1 MKNMMEVK
9 DLTFTYSGA
18 SEPSLKAIS
27 LPIEK
32 NKVTALI
39 GPSGCGKSTLLRGMN
54 RIHDLY
60 PGHRYDGVINLLNG
74 DSKTYTNIL
83 DLKKEAELI
92 RLRQRVGMIFQKPTP
107 FPMTIFENIAYGLR
121 LSGVKKRAEL
131 QEVVEQSLRDEAL
144 WDEAKNRLGHD
155 ARGLS
160 GGQQQRLCIA
170 RAIALKPEVILFDEP
185 TSALDPISTLA
196 IEEMISV
203 LREQYSICI
212 VTHNMQQA
220 ARISDYTGFMYLGEM
235 IEYDETKTIFMKPS
249 QKQTEDY
256 ISGRFG

>member
-1 MKNMMEVK
+1 MKNMMEVQN
-9 DLTFTYSGA
+9 LTFTYNGA
-18 SEPSLKAIS
+18 SEPSLKSIS
-27 LPIEK
+27 LPVEK

-39 GPSGCGKSTLLRGMN
+39 GPSGCGKSTLLRAMN

-60 PGHRYDGVINLLNG
+60 PGHRYEGVINLL
-74 DSKTYTNIL
+74 DSDEKAYTNIL
-83 DLKKEAELI
+83 DLKKEADLI

-121 LSGVKKRAEL
+121 LSGVKKRSDV
-131 QEVVEQSLRDEAL
+131 QEIVEQSLHDAAL
-144 WDEAKNRLGHD
+144 WNEAKDRLNDD

-203 LREQYSICI
+203 LRKKYSICI

-235 IEYDETKTIFMKPS
+235 IEFDKTDTIFMKPS

>member
-39 GPSGCGKSTLLRGMN
+39 GPGKSTLLRGMN

-131 QEVVEQSLRDEAL
+131 QEVVEQSLRDAAL
-144 WDEAKNRLGHD
+144 WDEAKDRLGHD

-160 GGQQQRLCIA
+160 GGGNDFC
-170 RAIALKPEVILFDEP
+170 
-185 TSALDPISTLA
+185 SS
-196 IEEMISV
+196 
-203 LREQYSICI
+203 
-212 VTHNMQQA
+212 
-220 ARISDYTGFMYLGEM
+220 
-235 IEYDETKTIFMKPS
+235 
-249 QKQTEDY
+249 
-256 ISGRFG
+256 

>member
-1 MKNMMEVK
+1 MKNMMEVQN
-9 DLTFTYSGA
+9 LTFTYSGA
-18 SEPSLKAIS
+18 NEPSLTSIS

-39 GPSGCGKSTLLRGMN
+39 GPSGCGKSTLLRAMN

-60 PGHRYDGVINLLNG
+60 PGHRYEGVVNLLNPDG
-74 DSKTYTNIL
+74 KSYTNIL
-83 DLKKEAELI
+83 DIKKEAEFI

-107 FPMTIFENIAYGLR
+107 FPMTIFENIAYGLK
-121 LSGVKKRAEL
+121 LSGVKKRLEV
-131 QEVVEQSLRDEAL
+131 QEVVERSLRDAAL
-144 WDEAKNRLGHD
+144 WSEVKDRLSHD

-203 LREQYSICI
+203 LREKYSICI

-235 IEYDETKTIFMKPS
+235 IEFDQTDTIFMKPS

>member
-1 MKNMMEVK
+1 MKNMMEVQQ
-9 DLTFTYSGA
+9 LTFTYNGSP
-18 SEPSLKAIS
+18 EPSLKDIS
-27 LPIEK
+27 LPVQK

-39 GPSGCGKSTLLRGMN
+39 GPSGCGKSTLLRAMN
-54 RIHDLY
+54 RMHDLY
-60 PGHRYDGVINLLNG
+60 PGHQYDGVINLQDADEQSYTDILTLN
-74 DSKTYTNIL
+74 
-83 DLKKEAELI
+83 KEADMI
-92 RLRQRVGMIFQKPTP
+92 QLRQRVGMIFQKPTP
-107 FPMTIFENIAYGLR
+107 FPMTIFENIAYGLK
-121 LSGVKKRAEL
+121 LSGIKKRAEI
-131 QEVVEQSLRDEAL
+131 QEVVEQSLRDAAL
-144 WDEAKNRLGHD
+144 WEEVKDRLSND

-196 IEEMISV
+196 IEEMISQ
-203 LREQYSICI
+203 LREKYSICI

-235 IEYDETKTIFMKPS
+235 IEFNQTDTIFMKPS